1 MIGNLNQ
8 RANILAPTQT
18 PDGGGGYSESWNV
31 IATVWCKVEP
41 QSGDDVF
48 GPDATESRV
57 RHRVTIRRL
66 AAVAAGQRLA
76 IGPRLLRIHDV
87 LDEGPQAPLM
97 TLLCEEL
104 P

>member
-1 MIGNLNQ
+1 MISNLNQ
-8 RANILAPTQT
+8 RASVLAPTLT
-18 PDGGGGYSESWNV
+18 PDGGGGYSESWNA
-31 IATVWCKVEP
+31 IATVWCKLEP

-48 GPDATESRV
+48 GPDAVEQRL

-66 AAVAAGQRLA
+66 ATVAAGQRLVL
-76 IGPRLLRIHDV
+76 GSRTLWIHAV
-87 LDEGPQAPLM
+87 LDDGPQAPLM